1 MNSNTPIPLN
11 YTVGSIQ
18 ILYYPND
25 DFKESTKWTP
35 NNVKSGD
42 SDPYSI
48 EFPNP
53 VEISTVFS
61 AIGIGVH
68 TMTAFYRMSPVT
80 LLGSVELAI
89 KGMFRANFDHID
101 IMLYLLLNHF
111 YRRRCNNY

>member
-1 MNSNTPIPLN
+1 MISNTPILN
-11 YTVGSIQ
+11 YIVGSIQ

-35 NNVKSGD
+35 DDVKDGD

-61 AIGIGVH
+61 AIGTGVH
-68 TMTAFYRMSPVT
+68 TMTAFDRMRPVT
-80 LLGSVELAI
+80 LIGSVELTI
-89 KGMFRANFDHID
+89 KGMLWHGNIKTTK
-101 IMLYLLLNHF
+101 
-111 YRRRCNNY
+111 NYETVACIYD